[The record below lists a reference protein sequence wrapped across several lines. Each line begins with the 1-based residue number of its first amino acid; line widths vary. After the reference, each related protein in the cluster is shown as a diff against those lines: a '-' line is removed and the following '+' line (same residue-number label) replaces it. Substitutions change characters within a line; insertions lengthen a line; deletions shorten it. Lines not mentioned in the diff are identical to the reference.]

1 MIEKEEQFVQ
11 DLEFIDT
18 YFIKALRKAEPPI
31 FPAQEL
37 ESLIDDIFG
46 NILDLRETNKRLLE
60 SMYVRQREQKP
71 VIQKIG
77 DIFLTAA
84 AEFRWAYPVYIGHLP
99 VAEKRLKDELESNAE
114 FRLFLEVRKRS
125 VETWYSPI

>member
-18 YFIKALRKAEPPI
+18 YFIKALRRADPPI
-31 FPAQEL
+31 VPLQDL
-37 ESLIDDIFG
+37 DSLIDDIFG

-60 SMYVRQREQKP
+60 NMYVRQREQKP

-114 FRLFLEVRKRS
+114 FRLFLEVRNAS
-125 VETWYSPI
+125 VENSH

>member
-18 YFIKALRKAEPPI
+18 YFIKALRRADPPI
-31 FPAQEL
+31 VPLQDL
-37 ESLIDDIFG
+37 DSLIDDIFG

-60 SMYVRQREQKP
+60 NMYVRQREQKP

-114 FRLFLEVRKRS
+114 FRLFLEVRNAS
-125 VETWYSPI
+125 VDNSH